1 MQVKVF
7 ESEDMASGL
16 QKIKETLG
24 PDALILSTRTVRK
37 KGLGLL
43 GKSYLEITAA
53 KDSPEL
59 SVQKPPVPKK
69 KKMPI
74 PLEVC
79 DNEPDTVVP
88 EQEEIVGIN
97 PLARE
102 IEQIKSQLAGQEI
115 KSIQTEL
122 NELKELFREFS
133 GKAVQMPQVVPPSM
147 PATVKKAASS
157 GFMISRL
164 LEAGVQAEVAE
175 TIVSCARAK
184 YSEAQLEDE
193 KFFEAFLVETVADL
207 ISVSGPLTAQD
218 NGPRKVALIGPTGV
232 GKTTTM
238 AKLAAE
244 YLFRTKGSVALVTID
259 TYRIAAV
266 EQLKVY
272 GEIMNLPVEVVFSP
286 EQLDQAFAK
295 HKDKD
300 LILID
305 TAGRSPK
312 DVVKINELNT
322 FLGAGSGVENHLVLA
337 AQTREKDLLETIRT
351 FGKMPLNNL
360 IFTKLDECED
370 CGVLLNVPAC
380 QSLPVSFLTNG
391 QRVPED
397 LLIAEPINITDFIL
411 GKM

>member
-1 MQVKVF
+1 M
-7 ESEDMASGL
+7 
-16 QKIKETLG
+16 G

-59 SVQKPPVPKK
+59 SVQKPLVPKK
-69 KKMPI
+69 EKMLI

-79 DNEPDTVVP
+79 DNEADKMLM
-88 EQEEIVGIN
+88 EQEEIIGIN

-122 NELKELFREFS
+122 NELKELFREFT
-133 GKAVQMPQVVPPSM
+133 GRAVQTPQLVPVPV
-147 PATVKKAASS
+147 AAAVKKADSAVSAR
-157 GFMISRL
+157 SRL
-164 LEAGVQAEVAE
+164 LEAGIQAGVAE
-175 TIVSCARAK
+175 TIVSCAATK
-184 YSEAQLEDE
+184 YSTAQLEDE
-193 KFFEAFLVETVADL
+193 NFFEAFLAETVADL
-207 ISVSGPLTAQD
+207 ISVSGPLTALD

-244 YLFRTKGSVALVTID
+244 YLFRVKGSVALVTID

-272 GEIMNLPVEVVFSP
+272 GEIMNLPVEVVFNP

-295 HKDKD
+295 HQDKD

-312 DVVKINELNT
+312 DVVKIHELDT

-351 FGKMPLNNL
+351 FGKMPLKNL

-370 CGVLLNVPAC
+370 CGVLLNVPVC
-380 QSLPVSFLTNG
+380 QNLAVSFLTNG

-397 LLIAEPINITDFIL
+397 LLIAEPSNITDFIL

>member
-24 PDALILSTRTVRK
+24 PDALILSTRTIRK

-43 GKSYLEITAA
+43 GKPYLEITAA
-53 KDSPEL
+53 KDSQGL
-59 SVQKPPVPKK
+59 DAQKALPPRKEKP
-69 KKMPI
+69 PI
-74 PLEVC
+74 PLGVRDSDLE
-79 DNEPDTVVP
+79 TAVP
-88 EQEEIVGIN
+88 EQEEKFGIN

-115 KSIQTEL
+115 KSIQAEI
-122 NELKELFREFS
+122 NELKQLFRDFS
-133 GKAVQMPQVVPPSM
+133 GKALHTASPQPAPAAVRKSNPPGG
-147 PATVKKAASS
+147 AL
-157 GFMISRL
+157 SRL
-164 LEAGVQAEVAE
+164 TEAGIQSEVAH
-175 TIVSCARAK
+175 TIISCAQSK
-184 YSEAQLEDE
+184 YSAAQLEDE
-193 KFFEAFLVETVADL
+193 KFFEAFLEETVADL
-207 ISVSGPLTAQD
+207 ISVSGPLTASE

-244 YLFRTKGSVALVTID
+244 YLFRTKGTVALVTID

-272 GEIMNLPVEVVFSP
+272 GEIMNLPVEVVFNP
-286 EQLDQAFAK
+286 DQLDQAFAK

-312 DVVKINELNT
+312 DALRIKELAA
-322 FLGAGSGVENHLVLA
+322 FLGAESGVENHLVLA
-337 AQTREKDLLETIRT
+337 AQTRDRDLLETIRA
-351 FGKMPLNNL
+351 FGKMPLKNL
-360 IFTKLDECED
+360 IFTKLDECEE
-370 CGVLLNVPAC
+370 CGVLLNIPVC
-380 QSLPVSFLTNG
+380 QNLPVSFLTNG

-397 LLIAEPINITDFIL
+397 LLIAEPSTIKDFIL